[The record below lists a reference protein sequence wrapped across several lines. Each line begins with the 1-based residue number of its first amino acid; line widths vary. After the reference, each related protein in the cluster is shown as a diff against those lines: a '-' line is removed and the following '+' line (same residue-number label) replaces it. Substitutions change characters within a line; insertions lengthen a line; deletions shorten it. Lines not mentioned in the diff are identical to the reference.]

1 MQIGQTGRTGIAAR
15 AGGGTFVASAT
26 GYPSLNRIRVW
37 RVGAARSV
45 LVGKA
50 EGGASASVAAD
61 GAGHVWAVWED
72 DHGADPRVFARRS
85 NRSGTAWGATV
96 AAGRPKGSVS
106 AYDVDA
112 SPIGATA
119 LDTFGVFALNDGSPQ
134 ATFTR
139 RILAGLT
146 LVAKGT
152 PHRGKAGKLTFSV
165 LDAGD
170 PVKGAKVKAGGASG
184 KTGANGKVTLTVR
197 PTGRS
202 LTAHA
207 TRSGYTGAARRLKV
221 KR

>member
-1 MQIGQTGRTGIAAR
+1 
-15 AGGGTFVASAT
+15 
-26 GYPSLNRIRVW
+26 
-37 RVGAARSV
+37 
-45 LVGKA
+45 
-50 EGGASASVAAD
+50 
-61 GAGHVWAVWED
+61 
-72 DHGADPRVFARRS
+72 
-85 NRSGTAWGATV
+85 
-96 AAGRPKGSVS
+96 VS

-119 LDTFGVFALNDGSPQ
+119 LDAFGVFALNDGSPQ

-184 KTGANGKVTLTVR
+184 KTGANGKVTLSVR

-207 TRSGYTGAARRLKV
+207 TRSGYTAAARRLKV